1 MQKFINKLESSLK
14 DGSFVKLTLSKPV
27 GTRQATF
34 IQELKDIR
42 NVYVKPIILR
52 NEKMYSFTYR
62 YERRDETKN
71 YDAQQSLEVITN
83 LISEIFLNAT
93 LFTLTEDVT
102 LLISKKGKATVMTK
116 AVKEQREQNV
126 EHDKIKNRLINPEN
140 PWWFK
145 LGLTTRDG
153 KVTADMQH
161 KFKQI
166 CKYVEIVDGVMKNVK
181 FDGKIRIAD
190 MGAGKGYLTF
200 ALYEYLTQKCKYD
213 IAMEGVEIR
222 PDLVVKIN
230 EIIKESGMKD
240 FRFVESSIEAYACQ
254 QTTDNRQQTTD
265 NSQQT
270 TDNSQQ
276 STDNFSD
283 FQIFR
288 FSDSKNLSDSQ
299 VLSFSDSID
308 VLIALHA
315 CNTAT
320 DDAIIKGI
328 ESEAKLIICAPC
340 CHKQIRQEMEKSKVV
355 DTITRYGIFMERQAV
370 MITDTIRALILEYFG
385 YKTQVM
391 EFIEME
397 HTPKN
402 VLLVGRKANDPDE
415 EEKAKI
421 LNEIKSLKERYGIEK
436 HYLEKIFLKTE
447 NLKN

>member
-1 MQKFINKLESSLK
+1 MQKFIDKLQSSLN
-14 DGSFVKLTLSKPV
+14 DGSFVKLTLSKP
-27 GTRQATF
+27 RAKS
-34 IQELKDIR
+34 QEPRADLN
-42 NVYVKPIILR
+42 NVYVKPIILK
-52 NEKMYSFTYR
+52 NEKMFSFTYR

-71 YDAQQSLEVITN
+71 YDAEQSFEIIINLLNEV
-83 LISEIFLNAT
+83 FLNAS

-126 EHDKIKNRLINPEN
+126 QHDKVKNRLINTDN

-145 LGLTTRDG
+145 LGLTTREG

-200 ALYEYLTQKCKYD
+200 ALYEYLTQRCKYD
-213 IAMEGVEIR
+213 IEMEGVEIR

-230 EIIKESGMKD
+230 EIIKESNLQD
-240 FRFVESSIEAYACQ
+240 FRFVESSIDSYQ
-254 QTTDNRQQTTD
+254 QSV
-265 NSQQT
+265 NSQQPT
-270 TDNSQQ
+270 ANSQQ
-276 STDNFSD
+276 PTAN
-283 FQIFR
+283 
-288 FSDSKNLSDSQ
+288 SQ
-299 VLSFSDSID
+299 LD

-328 ESEAKLIICAPC
+328 ESGAKLIICAPC

-355 DTITRYGIFMERQAV
+355 DPITRYGIFLERQAV
-370 MITDTIRALILEYFG
+370 MITDAIRALIMEYYG

-402 VLLVGRKANDPDE
+402 ILLVGRKSDVPVDKEA
-415 EEKAKI
+415 I
-421 LNEIKSLKERYGIEK
+421 LKQIEDLKKQYGIEK
-436 HYLEKIFLKTE
+436 HYLEKIF
-447 NLKN
+447 

>member
-14 DGSFVKLTLSKPV
+14 DGSFVKLTLSKPKAKS
-27 GTRQATF
+27 QKPKAD
-34 IQELKDIR
+34 LR

-126 EHDKIKNRLINPEN
+126 EHDKVKNRLINPEN

-145 LGLTTRDG
+145 LGLTTREG

-222 PDLVVKIN
+222 PDLVAKIN
-230 EIIKESGMKD
+230 EIIKESNLKD
-240 FRFVESSIEAYACQ
+240 FRFVESSIEDYTCQ
-254 QTTDNRQQTTD
+254 QDNKTTRQQD
-265 NSQQT
+265 NKT
-270 TDNSQQ
+270 NNSL
-276 STDNFSD
+276 TH
-283 FQIFR
+283 R
-288 FSDSKNLSDSQ
+288 L
-299 VLSFSDSID
+299 ID
-308 VLIALHA
+308 LLTLDILIALHA

-328 ESEAKLIICAPC
+328 ESGAKLIICAPC

-355 DTITRYGIFMERQAV
+355 DAITRYGIFMERQAV

-402 VLLVGRKANDPDE
+402 VLLVGRKVGEPSV
-415 EEKAKI
+415 EEKASI
-421 LNEIKSLKERYGIEK
+421 LKEINNLKERYGIEK
-436 HYLEKIFLKTE
+436 HYLEKIFL
-447 NLKN
+447 

>member
-1 MQKFINKLESSLK
+1 MQNFINKLQSSIK
-14 DGSFVKLTLSKPV
+14 EGSFVKLTLSKPSAI
-27 GTRQATF
+27 GRQQSAD
-34 IQELKDIR
+34 LN
-42 NVYVKPIILR
+42 NVYVKPIILK

-71 YDAQQSLEVITN
+71 YDAEQTLEIITN
-83 LISEIFLNAT
+83 LISGIFLNAS

-102 LLISKKGKATVMTK
+102 LLVSKKGKATVMCK

-126 EHDKIKNRLINPEN
+126 QHDKVKNRLINTDN

-145 LGLTTRDG
+145 LGLTTREG

-213 IAMEGVEIR
+213 IMMEGVEIR

-230 EIIKESGMKD
+230 EIIKESNLKD
-240 FRFVESSIEAYACQ
+240 FRFVESSIEDYMTQ
-254 QTTDNRQQTTD
+254 RLK
-265 NSQQT
+265 
-270 TDNSQQ
+270 
-276 STDNFSD
+276 
-283 FQIFR
+283 
-288 FSDSKNLSDSQ
+288 DSKTQSIDDSAT
-299 VLSFSDSID
+299 LD

-328 ESEAKLIICAPC
+328 KSGAKLIICAPC

-355 DTITRYGIFMERQAV
+355 DPITRYGIFLERQAV
-370 MITDTIRALILEYFG
+370 MITDAIRALIMEYYG

-402 VLLVGRKANDPDE
+402 ILLVGRKSDAPVDKE
-415 EEKAKI
+415 SI
-421 LNEIKSLKERYGIEK
+421 LRQIEDLKKQYGIEK
-436 HYLEKIFLKTE
+436 HYLERIFG
-447 NLKN
+447 

>member
-1 MQKFINKLESSLK
+1 MQKFIDKLQSSLN
-14 DGSFVKLTLSKPV
+14 DGSFVKLTLSKPSAIS
-27 GTRQATF
+27 RQQSAD
-34 IQELKDIR
+34 LN
-42 NVYVKPIILR
+42 NVYVKPIILK

-71 YDAQQSLEVITN
+71 YDAEQTLEIINQLVPN
-83 LISEIFLNAT
+83 VFLNAS
-93 LFTLTEDVT
+93 LFTLTEDIT

-126 EHDKIKNRLINPEN
+126 QHDKVKNRLINTDN

-145 LGLTTRDG
+145 LGLTTREG

-200 ALYEYLTQKCKYD
+200 ALYEYLTQRCKYD
-213 IAMEGVEIR
+213 IEMEGVEIR

-230 EIIKESGMKD
+230 EIIKESNLKD
-240 FRFVESSIEAYACQ
+240 FRFVESSIEDYK
-254 QTTDNRQQTTD
+254 T
-265 NSQQT
+265 
-270 TDNSQQ
+270 Q
-276 STDNFSD
+276 SLRDPKTQSM
-283 FQIFR
+283 
-288 FSDSKNLSDSQ
+288 SDSATLRLCDSTT
-299 VLSFSDSID
+299 LD

-328 ESEAKLIICAPC
+328 ESGAKLIICAPC

-355 DTITRYGIFMERQAV
+355 DPITRYGIFLERQAV
-370 MITDTIRALILEYFG
+370 MITDAIRALIMEYYG

-402 VLLVGRKANDPDE
+402 ILLVGRKSDIPVDKEA
-415 EEKAKI
+415 I
-421 LNEIKSLKERYGIEK
+421 LKQIEDLKKQYGIEK
-436 HYLEKIFLKTE
+436 HYLEKIF
-447 NLKN
+447 

>member
-1 MQKFINKLESSLK
+1 MQKFINKLQSSLN
-14 DGSFVKLTLSKPV
+14 DGSFVKLTLSKPKANSQQP
-27 GTRQATF
+27 TAD
-34 IQELKDIR
+34 LR
-42 NVYVKPIILR
+42 NVYVKPIILK
-52 NEKMYSFTYR
+52 NEKMFSFTYR

-71 YDAQQSLEVITN
+71 YDAEQTFEIITN
-83 LISEIFLNAT
+83 LLNEVFLNAS

-126 EHDKIKNRLINPEN
+126 QHDKVKNRLINTDN

-145 LGLTTRDG
+145 LGLTTREG

-181 FDGKIRIAD
+181 FDGKVRIAD

-200 ALYEYLTQKCKYD
+200 ALYEYLTQRCKYD
-213 IAMEGVEIR
+213 IEMEGVEIR

-230 EIIKESGMKD
+230 EIIKESNLQD
-240 FRFVESSIEAYACQ
+240 FRFVESSIEDYMTQRLRDTKA
-254 QTTDNRQQTTD
+254 
-265 NSQQT
+265 
-270 TDNSQQ
+270 Q
-276 STDNFSD
+276 SMAGSATL
-283 FQIFR
+283 R
-288 FSDSKNLSDSQ
+288 LCDSATL
-299 VLSFSDSID
+299 D

-328 ESEAKLIICAPC
+328 ESGAKLIICAPC
-340 CHKQIRQEMEKSKVV
+340 CHKQIRQEMEKSKIV
-355 DTITRYGIFMERQAV
+355 DPITRYGIFLERQAV
-370 MITDTIRALILEYFG
+370 MITDAIRALIMEYFG

-402 VLLVGRKANDPDE
+402 ILLVGRKSDIPVDKEA
-415 EEKAKI
+415 I
-421 LNEIKSLKERYGIEK
+421 LKQIEDLKKQYGIEK
-436 HYLEKIFLKTE
+436 HYLEKVF
-447 NLKN
+447 

>member
-1 MQKFINKLESSLK
+1 MQNFINKLQSSLK
-14 DGSFVKLTLSKPV
+14 EGSFVKLTLSKPNGKSLMAKV
-27 GTRQATF
+27 EET
-34 IQELKDIR
+34 ENDISASQHLSNLASLR
-42 NVYVKPIILR
+42 NVYVKPIILK

-71 YDAQQSLEVITN
+71 YDAEQTLEIITN
-83 LISEIFLNAT
+83 LISGIFLNAS

-102 LLISKKGKATVMTK
+102 LLVSKKGKATVMCK

-126 EHDKIKNRLINPEN
+126 QHDKVKNRLINTDN

-145 LGLTTRDG
+145 LGLTTREG

-213 IAMEGVEIR
+213 IMMEGVEIR
-222 PDLVVKIN
+222 PDLVMKIN
-230 EIIKESGMKD
+230 EIIKESNLKD
-240 FRFVESSIEAYACQ
+240 FRFVESSIEAFGCGCQ
-254 QTTDNRQQTTD
+254 QTMPKVQSSEFKVQ
-265 NSQQT
+265 SQ
-270 TDNSQQ
+270 
-276 STDNFSD
+276 
-283 FQIFR
+283 
-288 FSDSKNLSDSQ
+288 L
-299 VLSFSDSID
+299 D

-328 ESEAKLIICAPC
+328 KSGAKLIICAPC

-355 DTITRYGIFMERQAV
+355 DPITRYGIFLERQAV
-370 MITDTIRALILEYFG
+370 MITDAIRALIMEYYG

-402 VLLVGRKANDPDE
+402 ILLVGRKSDAPVDKE
-415 EEKAKI
+415 SI
-421 LNEIKSLKERYGIEK
+421 LKQIEDLKKQYGIER
-436 HYLEKIFLKTE
+436 HYLERILG
-447 NLKN
+447 

>member
-1 MQKFINKLESSLK
+1 MQKFINKLESSFK
-14 DGSFVKLTLSKPV
+14 DGSFVKLTLSKPKAKN
-27 GTRQATF
+27 QDPKAD
-34 IQELKDIR
+34 LR

-52 NEKMYSFTYR
+52 DEKMYSFTYR

-71 YDAQQSLEVITN
+71 YDAEQTLEMITN
-83 LISEIFLNAT
+83 LVSEIFLNAS

-116 AVKEQREQNV
+116 SVKEQREQNV
-126 EHDKIKNRLINPEN
+126 EHDKVKNRLINPEN

-145 LGLTTRDG
+145 LGLTTREG

-213 IAMEGVEIR
+213 IEMEGVEIR

-230 EIIKESGMKD
+230 EIIKESDLKD
-240 FRFVESSIEAYACQ
+240 FRFVESSIEDFVCQ
-254 QTTDNRQQTTD
+254 QTTDSRQQT
-265 NSQQT
+265 S
-270 TDNSQQ
+270 S
-276 STDNFSD
+276 NFSG
-283 FQIFR
+283 
-288 FSDSKNLSDSQ
+288 SQ
-299 VLSFSDSID
+299 VFSFSDPID

-328 ESEAKLIICAPC
+328 ESGAKLIICAPC

-355 DTITRYGIFMERQAV
+355 DSITRYGIFMERQAV

-402 VLLVGRKANDPDE
+402 VLLVGRKASVPNE
-415 EEKAKI
+415 EEKARI
-421 LNEIKSLKERYGIEK
+421 LGEIKSLKERYGIER
-436 HYLEKIFLKTE
+436 HYLEKAFSID
-447 NLKN
+447 N

>member
-1 MQKFINKLESSLK
+1 MQNFINKLQSSIK
-14 DGSFVKLTLSKPV
+14 EGSFVKLTLSKPSAI
-27 GTRQATF
+27 GRQQSAD
-34 IQELKDIR
+34 LN
-42 NVYVKPIILR
+42 NVYVKPIILK

-71 YDAQQSLEVITN
+71 YDAEQTLEIITN
-83 LISEIFLNAT
+83 LISGIFLNAS

-102 LLISKKGKATVMTK
+102 LLVSKKGKATVMCK

-126 EHDKIKNRLINPEN
+126 QHDKVKNRLINTDN

-145 LGLTTRDG
+145 LGLTTREG

-213 IAMEGVEIR
+213 IMMEGVEIR

-230 EIIKESGMKD
+230 EIIKESNLKD
-240 FRFVESSIEAYACQ
+240 FRFVESSIEDYMTQ
-254 QTTDNRQQTTD
+254 RLK
-265 NSQQT
+265 
-270 TDNSQQ
+270 
-276 STDNFSD
+276 
-283 FQIFR
+283 
-288 FSDSKNLSDSQ
+288 DSKTQSIDDSAT
-299 VLSFSDSID
+299 LD

-328 ESEAKLIICAPC
+328 KSGAKLIICAPC

-355 DTITRYGIFMERQAV
+355 DPITRYGIFLERQAV
-370 MITDTIRALILEYFG
+370 MITDAIRALIMEYYG

-402 VLLVGRKANDPDE
+402 ILLVGRKSDAPVDKE
-415 EEKAKI
+415 AI
-421 LNEIKSLKERYGIEK
+421 LKQIEDLKKQYGIEK
-436 HYLEKIFLKTE
+436 HYLEKVFLDKGF
-447 NLKN
+447 

>member
-1 MQKFINKLESSLK
+1 MQKFINKLQSSLN
-14 DGSFVKLTLSKPV
+14 DGSFVKLTLSKP
-27 GTRQATF
+27 RAKS
-34 IQELKDIR
+34 QEPRANLNNI
-42 NVYVKPIILR
+42 YVKPIILK
-52 NEKMYSFTYR
+52 NEKMFSFTYR

-71 YDAQQSLEVITN
+71 YDAEQTLEVIN
-83 LISEIFLNAT
+83 QLVPNVFLNAS
-93 LFTLTEDVT
+93 LFTLTEDIT
-102 LLISKKGKATVMTK
+102 LLISKKGKATVMSK

-126 EHDKIKNRLINPEN
+126 QHDKVKNRLINTDN

-145 LGLTTRDG
+145 LGLTTREG
-153 KVTADMQH
+153 KVTSDMQH

-200 ALYEYLTQKCKYD
+200 ALYEYLTQRCKYD
-213 IAMEGVEIR
+213 IEMDGVEIR

-230 EIIKESGMKD
+230 EIIKESNLKD
-240 FRFVESSIEAYACQ
+240 FRFVESSIDSYQLSSVICQ
-254 QTTDNRQQTTD
+254 QPTA
-265 NSQQT
+265 NSQ
-270 TDNSQQ
+270 
-276 STDNFSD
+276 
-283 FQIFR
+283 
-288 FSDSKNLSDSQ
+288 L
-299 VLSFSDSID
+299 D

-328 ESEAKLIICAPC
+328 EYGAKLIICAPC

-355 DTITRYGIFMERQAV
+355 DPITRYGIFMERQAV
-370 MITDTIRALILEYFG
+370 MITDAIRALIMEYYG

-402 VLLVGRKANDPDE
+402 ILLVGRKSDAPVDKEAILKQIE
-415 EEKAKI
+415 E
-421 LNEIKSLKERYGIEK
+421 LKKQYGIEK
-436 HYLEKIFLKTE
+436 HYLEKIF
-447 NLKN
+447 

>member
-1 MQKFINKLESSLK
+1 MQNFIDKLQSSLK
-14 DGSFVKLTLSKPV
+14 EGSFVKLTLSKPV
-27 GTRQATF
+27 GTRLIAYVGTRLIASVQGQS
-34 IQELKDIR
+34 IEELR
-42 NVYVKPIILR
+42 NVYVKPIILK

-71 YDAQQSLEVITN
+71 YDAEQTLEVITE
-83 LISEIFLNAT
+83 LLSGIFLNAS

-102 LLISKKGKATVMTK
+102 LLVSKKGKATVMCK

-126 EHDKIKNRLINPEN
+126 QHDKVKNRLINTDN

-145 LGLTTRDG
+145 LGLTTREG

-213 IAMEGVEIR
+213 IMMEGVEIR
-222 PDLVVKIN
+222 HDLVVKIN
-230 EIIKESGMKD
+230 EIIKESNLKD
-240 FRFVESSIEAYACQ
+240 FRFVESSIESFGCGCQ
-254 QTTDNRQQTTD
+254 QTMPKVQSSEFKVQ
-265 NSQQT
+265 SQ
-270 TDNSQQ
+270 
-276 STDNFSD
+276 
-283 FQIFR
+283 
-288 FSDSKNLSDSQ
+288 L
-299 VLSFSDSID
+299 D

-328 ESEAKLIICAPC
+328 KSGAKLIICAPC

-355 DTITRYGIFMERQAV
+355 DPITRYGIFLERQAV
-370 MITDTIRALILEYFG
+370 MITDAIRALIMEYYG

-402 VLLVGRKANDPDE
+402 ILLVGRKSDAPVDKESILKQIE
-415 EEKAKI
+415 E
-421 LNEIKSLKERYGIEK
+421 LKKQYGIER
-436 HYLEKIFLKTE
+436 HYLERIFD
-447 NLKN
+447 

>member
-27 GTRQATF
+27 GMRQATSV
-34 IQELKDIR
+34 QELKDIR

-71 YDAQQSLEVITN
+71 YDAKQSLEVITK
-83 LISEIFLNAT
+83 LISEIFLNAS

-213 IAMEGVEIR
+213 IQMEGVEIR
-222 PDLVVKIN
+222 PDLVMKIN
-230 EIIKESGMKD
+230 EIIKESEMKD
-240 FRFVESSIEAYACQ
+240 FRFVESSIEDYDC
-254 QTTDNRQQTTD
+254 QQTTD

-270 TDNSQQ
+270 S
-276 STDNFSD
+276 SNFSD
-283 FQIFR
+283 SQPYNFSDSQIFR
-288 FSDSKNLSDSQ
+288 
-299 VLSFSDSID
+299 FSDSID

-328 ESEAKLIICAPC
+328 ESGAKLIICAPC

-355 DTITRYGIFMERQAV
+355 DSITRYGIFMERQAV
-370 MITDTIRALILEYFG
+370 MITDTIRALIMEYFG

-402 VLLVGRKANDPDE
+402 VLLVGRKVGEPSIEDKE
-415 EEKAKI
+415 RI
-421 LNEIKSLKERYGIEK
+421 LNEIKSLKERYGIER
-436 HYLEKIFLKTE
+436 HYLEKIFRCPL
-447 NLKN
+447 

>member
-27 GTRQATF
+27 GTRQATSVQVQQATSV
-34 IQELKDIR
+34 QELKDIR

-116 AVKEQREQNV
+116 AVKEQREQNM
-126 EHDKIKNRLINPEN
+126 EHDKVKNRLINPEN

-145 LGLTTRDG
+145 LGLTTREG

-222 PDLVVKIN
+222 PDLVMKIN
-230 EIIKESGMKD
+230 EIIKESEMKD

-254 QTTDNRQQTTD
+254 QTSDNRQRSTVNRQQTTV
-265 NSQQT
+265 
-270 TDNSQQ
+270 NSQQ

-288 FSDSKNLSDSQ
+288 FSDSKR
-299 VLSFSDSID
+299 FSDSID

-328 ESEAKLIICAPC
+328 ESGAKLIICAPC

-355 DTITRYGIFMERQAV
+355 DAITRYGIFMERQAV
-370 MITDTIRALILEYFG
+370 MITDTIRALIMEYFG

-402 VLLVGRKANDPDE
+402 VLLVGRKANEPDK

-436 HYLEKIFLKTE
+436 HYLEKAFSIIE
-447 NLKN
+447 S

>member
-27 GTRQATF
+27 GTRQATSVQVQQATSV
-34 IQELKDIR
+34 QELKDIR

-71 YDAQQSLEVITN
+71 YDARQSLEVITN

-126 EHDKIKNRLINPEN
+126 EHDKVKNRLINPEN

-145 LGLTTRDG
+145 LGLTTREG

-230 EIIKESGMKD
+230 EIIKESNLKD
-240 FRFVESSIEAYACQ
+240 FRFVESSIETYACQ
-254 QTTDNRQQTTD
+254 QTTDNRQQTSSNLSD
-265 NSQQT
+265 SQ
-270 TDNSQQ
+270 
-276 STDNFSD
+276 F
-283 FQIFR
+283 FR

-355 DTITRYGIFMERQAV
+355 DAITRYGIFMERQAV
-370 MITDTIRALILEYFG
+370 MITDTIRALIMEYFG

-421 LNEIKSLKERYGIEK
+421 LDEIKSLKERYGIEK
-436 HYLEKIFLKTE
+436 HYLEKAFSIIE
-447 NLKN
+447 S

>member
-1 MQKFINKLESSLK
+1 MQKFINKLESSLN
-14 DGSFVKLTLSKPV
+14 DGSFVKLTLSKPRV
-27 GTRQATF
+27 GTRLATSD
-34 IQELKDIR
+34 LR

-116 AVKEQREQNV
+116 VVKEQREQNV

-181 FDGKIRIAD
+181 FEGKIRIAD

-213 IAMEGVEIR
+213 IQMEGVEIR
-222 PDLVVKIN
+222 PDLVMKIN
-230 EIIKESGMKD
+230 EIIKESEMKD

-254 QTTDNRQQTTD
+254 QTTDNRQQT
-265 NSQQT
+265 S
-270 TDNSQQ
+270 SELAH
-276 STDNFSD
+276 STLD
-283 FQIFR
+283 I
-288 FSDSKNLSDSQ
+288 
-299 VLSFSDSID
+299 
-308 VLIALHA
+308 LIALHA

-320 DDAIIKGI
+320 DDAIIKGV
-328 ESEAKLIICAPC
+328 ESGAKLIICAPC

-355 DTITRYGIFMERQAV
+355 DAITRYGIFMERQAV
-370 MITDTIRALILEYFG
+370 MITDTIRALIMEYFG

-402 VLLVGRKANDPDE
+402 VLLVGRKVGEPST
-415 EEKAKI
+415 EEKERI
-421 LNEIKSLKERYGIEK
+421 LNEIKSLKERYGIER
-436 HYLEKIFLKTE
+436 HYLEKIFRCPL
-447 NLKN
+447 

>member
-14 DGSFVKLTLSKPV
+14 DGSFVKLTLSKPDKSHV
-27 GTRQATF
+27 ETYGRMSA
-34 IQELKDIR
+34 DIR

-102 LLISKKGKATVMTK
+102 LLISKKGKTTVMTK

-126 EHDKIKNRLINPEN
+126 EHDKVKNRLINPEN

-190 MGAGKGYLTF
+190 MGAGKGYLTL

-222 PDLVVKIN
+222 PDLVAKIN
-230 EIIKESGMKD
+230 EIIKESNLKD
-240 FRFVESSIEAYACQ
+240 FRFVESSIDSYQLSAISCQ
-254 QTTDNRQQTTD
+254 LPIANNQQPTA
-265 NSQQT
+265 NSQL
-270 TDNSQQ
+270 D
-276 STDNFSD
+276 
-283 FQIFR
+283 I
-288 FSDSKNLSDSQ
+288 
-299 VLSFSDSID
+299 
-308 VLIALHA
+308 LIALHA

-328 ESEAKLIICAPC
+328 ESGAKLIICAPC

-355 DTITRYGIFMERQAV
+355 DAITRYGIFMERQAV

-402 VLLVGRKANDPDE
+402 VLLVGRKTNEPSA
-415 EEKAKI
+415 EEKEAVLK
-421 LNEIKSLKERYGIEK
+421 EINNLKERYGIEK
-436 HYLEKIFLKTE
+436 HYLEKVFVMNNE
-447 NLKN
+447 Q

>member
-1 MQKFINKLESSLK
+1 MQNFINKLQSSLK
-14 DGSFVKLTLSKPV
+14 EGSFVKLTLSKPSAIS
-27 GTRQATF
+27 RQQSAD
-34 IQELKDIR
+34 LN
-42 NVYVKPIILR
+42 NVYVKPIILK

-71 YDAQQSLEVITN
+71 YDAEQTLKIITE
-83 LISEIFLNAT
+83 LLSGIFLNAS

-102 LLISKKGKATVMTK
+102 LLVSKKGKATVMCK

-126 EHDKIKNRLINPEN
+126 QHDKVKNRLINTDN

-145 LGLTTRDG
+145 LGLTTREG

-200 ALYEYLTQKCKYD
+200 ALYEYLTQRCKYD
-213 IAMEGVEIR
+213 IMMEGVEIR

-230 EIIKESGMKD
+230 EIIKESNLKD
-240 FRFVESSIEAYACQ
+240 FRFVESSIDSYQLSAISC
-254 QTTDNRQQTTD
+254 QTTDNGQQSESIVSV
-265 NSQQT
+265 NSQ
-270 TDNSQQ
+270 
-276 STDNFSD
+276 
-283 FQIFR
+283 
-288 FSDSKNLSDSQ
+288 L
-299 VLSFSDSID
+299 D

-328 ESEAKLIICAPC
+328 KSGAKLIICAPC
-340 CHKQIRQEMEKSKVV
+340 CHKQIRQEMEKSKVI
-355 DTITRYGIFMERQAV
+355 DPITRYGIFLERQAV
-370 MITDTIRALILEYFG
+370 MITDAIRALIMEYYG

-402 VLLVGRKANDPDE
+402 ILLVGRKSDAPVDKE
-415 EEKAKI
+415 AI
-421 LNEIKSLKERYGIEK
+421 LKQIEDLKKQYGIEK
-436 HYLEKIFLKTE
+436 HYLEKVFLD
-447 NLKN
+447 

>member
-1 MQKFINKLESSLK
+1 MQKFIDKLQSSLN
-14 DGSFVKLTLSKPV
+14 DGSFVKLTLSKP
-27 GTRQATF
+27 RAKS
-34 IQELKDIR
+34 QEPRANLN
-42 NVYVKPIILR
+42 NVYVKPIILK
-52 NEKMYSFTYR
+52 NEKMFSFTYR

-71 YDAQQSLEVITN
+71 YDAEQSFEIITN
-83 LISEIFLNAT
+83 FINEVFLNAS

-116 AVKEQREQNV
+116 AVKEQRDQNV
-126 EHDKIKNRLINPEN
+126 QHDKVKNRLINTDN

-145 LGLTTRDG
+145 LGLTTREG

-181 FDGKIRIAD
+181 FDGKVRIAD

-200 ALYEYLTQKCKYD
+200 ALYEYLTQRCKYD
-213 IAMEGVEIR
+213 IEMEGVEIR

-230 EIIKESGMKD
+230 EIIKESNLKD
-240 FRFVESSIEAYACQ
+240 FRFVESSIDSYQISAV
-254 QTTDNRQQTTD
+254 
-265 NSQQT
+265 NSQ
-270 TDNSQQ
+270 
-276 STDNFSD
+276 
-283 FQIFR
+283 
-288 FSDSKNLSDSQ
+288 
-299 VLSFSDSID
+299 SIAHGSRLMAHGSLD

-328 ESEAKLIICAPC
+328 ESGAKLIICAPC
-340 CHKQIRQEMEKSKVV
+340 CHKQIRQEMEKSKIV
-355 DTITRYGIFMERQAV
+355 DPITRYGIFLERQAV
-370 MITDTIRALILEYFG
+370 MITDAIRALIMEYFG

-402 VLLVGRKANDPDE
+402 ILLVGRKSDAPVDKE
-415 EEKAKI
+415 AI
-421 LNEIKSLKERYGIEK
+421 LKQIEDLKKQYGIEK
-436 HYLEKIFLKTE
+436 HYLEKVLFFKPL
-447 NLKN
+447 N

>member
-1 MQKFINKLESSLK
+1 MQNFINKLQSSIK
-14 DGSFVKLTLSKPV
+14 EGSFVKLTLSKPRAK
-27 GTRQATF
+27 G
-34 IQELKDIR
+34 QELMADLN
-42 NVYVKPIILR
+42 NVYVKPIILK

-71 YDAQQSLEVITN
+71 YDAEQSLEIITE
-83 LISEIFLNAT
+83 LLSGIFLNAS

-102 LLISKKGKATVMTK
+102 LLVSKKGKATVMCK

-126 EHDKIKNRLINPEN
+126 QHDKVKNRLINTDN

-145 LGLTTRDG
+145 LGLTTREG

-166 CKYVEIVDGVMKNVK
+166 CKYVEIVDGIMKNVK

-200 ALYEYLTQKCKYD
+200 ALYEYLTQRCKYD
-213 IAMEGVEIR
+213 IMMEGVEIR

-230 EIIKESGMKD
+230 EIIKESNLKD
-240 FRFVESSIEAYACQ
+240 FRFVESSIEAFDCGCQ
-254 QTTDNRQQTTD
+254 QPTA
-265 NSQQT
+265 NSP
-270 TDNSQQ
+270 
-276 STDNFSD
+276 
-283 FQIFR
+283 
-288 FSDSKNLSDSQ
+288 L
-299 VLSFSDSID
+299 D

-328 ESEAKLIICAPC
+328 ESNAKLIICAPC
-340 CHKQIRQEMEKSKVV
+340 CHKQIRQEMEKSKIV
-355 DTITRYGIFMERQAV
+355 DPITRYGIFMERQAV
-370 MITDTIRALILEYFG
+370 MITDAIRALIMEYFG

-402 VLLVGRKANDPDE
+402 VLLVGRKSDAPVDKD
-415 EEKAKI
+415 AI
-421 LNEIKSLKERYGIEK
+421 LKQIEDLKKQYGIEK
-436 HYLEKIFLKTE
+436 HYLEKVLG
-447 NLKN
+447 

>member
-1 MQKFINKLESSLK
+1 MQNFIDKLQSSLK
-14 DGSFVKLTLSKPV
+14 EGSFVKLTLSKPKANSQQP
-27 GTRQATF
+27 TAD
-34 IQELKDIR
+34 LR
-42 NVYVKPIILR
+42 NVYVKPIILK
-52 NEKMYSFTYR
+52 NEKMFSFTYR

-71 YDAQQSLEVITN
+71 YDAEQTLEIINQLVPN
-83 LISEIFLNAT
+83 VFLNAS

-102 LLISKKGKATVMTK
+102 LLISKKGKATVMSK

-126 EHDKIKNRLINPEN
+126 QHDKVKNRLINTDN

-145 LGLTTRDG
+145 LGLTTREG

-200 ALYEYLTQKCKYD
+200 ALYEYLTQRCKYD
-213 IAMEGVEIR
+213 IEMEGVEIR

-230 EIIKESGMKD
+230 EIIKESNFQD
-240 FRFVESSIEAYACQ
+240 FRFVESSIDSYQLSAVSSQ
-254 QTTDNRQQTTD
+254 QPIA
-265 NSQQT
+265 NSQQPET
-270 TDNSQQ
+270 NARSSQL
-276 STDNFSD
+276 TAH
-283 FQIFR
+283 
-288 FSDSKNLSDSQ
+288 SQ
-299 VLSFSDSID
+299 LD

-328 ESEAKLIICAPC
+328 KSGAKLIICAPC
-340 CHKQIRQEMEKSKVV
+340 CHKQIRQEMEKSGKIDV
-355 DTITRYGIFMERQAV
+355 ITRYGIFMERQAV
-370 MITDTIRALILEYFG
+370 MITDAIRALIMEYYG

-402 VLLVGRKANDPDE
+402 ILLVGRKSDVPVDKE
-415 EEKAKI
+415 SI
-421 LNEIKSLKERYGIEK
+421 LKQIEDLKKQYGIEK
-436 HYLEKIFLKTE
+436 HYLEKVFLD
-447 NLKN
+447 

>member
-1 MQKFINKLESSLK
+1 MQNFIDKLQSSLK
-14 DGSFVKLTLSKPV
+14 EGSFVKLTLSKPV
-27 GTRQATF
+27 GTRLIAYVVRTRLIASVQGQS
-34 IQELKDIR
+34 IEELR
-42 NVYVKPIILR
+42 NVYVKPIILK

-71 YDAQQSLEVITN
+71 YDAEQTLEVITE
-83 LISEIFLNAT
+83 LLSGIFLNAS

-102 LLISKKGKATVMTK
+102 LLVSKKGKATVMCK

-126 EHDKIKNRLINPEN
+126 QHDKVKNRLINTDN

-145 LGLTTRDG
+145 LGLTTREG

-213 IAMEGVEIR
+213 IMMEGVEIR

-230 EIIKESGMKD
+230 EIIKESNLKD
-240 FRFVESSIEAYACQ
+240 FRFVESSIESFGCGCQ
-254 QTTDNRQQTTD
+254 QTMPKVQSSESKVQ
-265 NSQQT
+265 SQ
-270 TDNSQQ
+270 
-276 STDNFSD
+276 
-283 FQIFR
+283 
-288 FSDSKNLSDSQ
+288 L
-299 VLSFSDSID
+299 D

-328 ESEAKLIICAPC
+328 KSGAKLIICAPC

-355 DTITRYGIFMERQAV
+355 DPITRYGIFLERQAV
-370 MITDTIRALILEYFG
+370 MITDAIRALVMEYYG

-402 VLLVGRKANDPDE
+402 ILLVGRKSDAPVDKEAILKQIE
-415 EEKAKI
+415 E
-421 LNEIKSLKERYGIEK
+421 LKKQYGIERN
-436 HYLEKIFLKTE
+436 YLEIIFD
-447 NLKN
+447 

>member
-1 MQKFINKLESSLK
+1 MQKFIDKLQSSLN
-14 DGSFVKLTLSKPV
+14 DGSFVKLTLSKPKANSQQP
-27 GTRQATF
+27 TAD
-34 IQELKDIR
+34 LR
-42 NVYVKPIILR
+42 NVYVKPIILK
-52 NEKMYSFTYR
+52 NEKMFSFTYR

-71 YDAQQSLEVITN
+71 YDAEQTLEIITN
-83 LISEIFLNAT
+83 LLNEVFLNAS
-93 LFTLTEDVT
+93 LFTLTEDIT

-126 EHDKIKNRLINPEN
+126 QHDKVKNRLINTDN

-145 LGLTTRDG
+145 LGLTTREG

-200 ALYEYLTQKCKYD
+200 ALYEYLTQRCKYD
-213 IAMEGVEIR
+213 IEMEGVEIR

-230 EIIKESGMKD
+230 EIIKESNLKD
-240 FRFVESSIEAYACQ
+240 FRFVESSIEDYK
-254 QTTDNRQQTTD
+254 T
-265 NSQQT
+265 
-270 TDNSQQ
+270 Q
-276 STDNFSD
+276 SLRDPKTQSM
-283 FQIFR
+283 
-288 FSDSKNLSDSQ
+288 SDSATLRLCDSTT
-299 VLSFSDSID
+299 LD

-328 ESEAKLIICAPC
+328 ESGAKLIICAPC

-355 DTITRYGIFMERQAV
+355 DPITRYGIFLERQAV
-370 MITDTIRALILEYFG
+370 MITDAIRALIMEYYG

-402 VLLVGRKANDPDE
+402 ILLVGRKSDIPVDKEA
-415 EEKAKI
+415 I
-421 LNEIKSLKERYGIEK
+421 LKQIEDLKKQYGIEK
-436 HYLEKIFLKTE
+436 HYLEKVF
-447 NLKN
+447 

>member
-1 MQKFINKLESSLK
+1 MQNFINKLQSSLN
-14 DGSFVKLTLSKPV
+14 DGSFVKLTLSKPKANSQQP
-27 GTRQATF
+27 TAD
-34 IQELKDIR
+34 LR
-42 NVYVKPIILR
+42 NVYVKPIILK
-52 NEKMYSFTYR
+52 NEKMFSFTYR

-71 YDAQQSLEVITN
+71 YDAEQTLEVIN
-83 LISEIFLNAT
+83 QLVPNVFLNAS
-93 LFTLTEDVT
+93 LFTLTEDIT
-102 LLISKKGKATVMTK
+102 LLISKKGKATVMRK

-126 EHDKIKNRLINPEN
+126 QHDKVKNRLINTDN
-140 PWWFK
+140 SWWFK
-145 LGLTTRDG
+145 LGLTTREG

-200 ALYEYLTQKCKYD
+200 ALYEYLTQRCKYD
-213 IAMEGVEIR
+213 IEMEGVEIR

-230 EIIKESGMKD
+230 EIIKESNLKD
-240 FRFVESSIEAYACQ
+240 FRFVESSIDSYQLSAVSCQ
-254 QTTDNRQQTTD
+254 LSAA
-265 NSQQT
+265 NSQQPT
-270 TDNSQQ
+270 ANSQ
-276 STDNFSD
+276 
-283 FQIFR
+283 
-288 FSDSKNLSDSQ
+288 L
-299 VLSFSDSID
+299 D

-328 ESEAKLIICAPC
+328 EYGAKLIICAPC

-355 DTITRYGIFMERQAV
+355 DPITRYGIFLERQAV
-370 MITDTIRALILEYFG
+370 MITDAIRALIMEYYG

-402 VLLVGRKANDPDE
+402 ILLVGRKSDAPVDKEAILKQIE
-415 EEKAKI
+415 E
-421 LNEIKSLKERYGIEK
+421 LKKQYGIEK
-436 HYLEKIFLKTE
+436 HYLEKIFLIR
-447 NLKN
+447 N

>member
-27 GTRQATF
+27 GTRQATSVQARQATSV
-34 IQELKDIR
+34 QELNDIR

-83 LISEIFLNAT
+83 LISETFLNAT

-126 EHDKIKNRLINPEN
+126 EHDKVKNRLINPEN

-145 LGLTTRDG
+145 LGLTTREG

-230 EIIKESGMKD
+230 EIIKESDLKD

-254 QTTDNRQQTTD
+254 QTTDNRHPPT
-265 NSQQT
+265 SQ
-270 TDNSQQ
+270 
-276 STDNFSD
+276 
-283 FQIFR
+283 I
-288 FSDSKNLSDSQ
+288 
-299 VLSFSDSID
+299 LSFSDS
-308 VLIALHA
+308 
-315 CNTAT
+315 
-320 DDAIIKGI
+320 
-328 ESEAKLIICAPC
+328 
-340 CHKQIRQEMEKSKVV
+340 QIQK
-355 DTITRYGIFMERQAV
+355 TFQ
-370 MITDTIRALILEYFG
+370 ILRFSVF
-385 YKTQVM
+385 Q
-391 EFIEME
+391 
-397 HTPKN
+397 
-402 VLLVGRKANDPDE
+402 
-415 EEKAKI
+415 I
-421 LNEIKSLKERYGIEK
+421 L
-436 HYLEKIFLKTE
+436 
-447 NLKN
+447 